1 MTGVVTDLENNV
13 QAYRTMAEML
23 LGLRKI
29 VLHGLRKQCGDGWP
43 TEGCPAKVYERLVQR
58 KETEQAIERL
68 SAEDEDLM
76 SFATF
81 ADLAET
87 IEGNERLAAL
97 LHNLA
102 PSAEVLC
109 ARLTDLEAL
118 RGKLA
123 RGILLSPEELDMLSR
138 YSGHLRETLA
148 GARRKKGRGRRTGTG
163 SDAEPAEEAGSTDA
177 GPGPRR
183 RTAPAP
189 AVEAA
194 SDPAPEASA
203 AAEEPQPK
211 RARRPPPACQVQP
224 PPDLVPNTEQE
235 PAAAPPAEAA
245 EVPAPAAKPQPPG
258 NGATPSPFDPEVLA
272 EDVQKAMVDDDDAE
286 VLRLL
291 RQEVIA
297 AAEAMYRGEREIA
310 VRGWQEV
317 VRDGWLGR
325 RRADLAL
332 DPLEEFHRLLEEYE
346 ARRRSSDGGGD
357 VARAFLG
364 ERQFPKL
371 LLTLR
376 ETFRTNGL

>member
-29 VLHGLRKQCGDGWP
+29 VLHGLRKQCGDRWP

-68 SAEDEDLM
+68 SEEDEDLM

-87 IEGNERLAAL
+87 IEGNEHLAAL

-109 ARLTDLEAL
+109 ARLIDLEAL

-123 RGILLSPEELDMLSR
+123 RGILLNPEELDLLFR
-138 YSGHLRETLA
+138 YSGHLRDTLA
-148 GARRKKGRGRRTGTG
+148 GARRKRGRGERTAPRA
-163 SDAEPAEEAGSTDA
+163 DAAPAREAGGTDEV
-177 GPGPRR
+177 PGPRP

-189 AVEAA
+189 AVGAA
-194 SDPAPEASA
+194 SDRAPARPVSA
-203 AAEEPQPK
+203 DEGEPK
-211 RARRPPPACQVQP
+211 RRRKPAPACQVQP
-224 PPDLVPNTEQE
+224 PPDLAPGPDEE
-235 PAAAPPAEAA
+235 PADAPPGEAA
-245 EVPAPAAKPQPPG
+245 EPPASAAEPQPSG
-258 NGATPSPFDPEVLA
+258 KGAVPSPFDPDALA
-272 EDVQKAMVDDDDAE
+272 EDVQKAMVDEDDPG

-291 RQEVIA
+291 RREIIA

-325 RRADLAL
+325 RRSDLAL
-332 DPLEEFHRLLEEYE
+332 DPLEEFHRLLEQYE
-346 ARRRSSDGGGD
+346 ERCRSAGGGD
-357 VARAFLG
+357 AVRTFLG

-371 LLTLR
+371 LLSLR
-376 ETFRTNGL
+376 ETFRANGL